1 MKKGIIVLLA
11 LAAVSAAVF
20 AGTFTGRTG
29 VALNYSYRD
38 GINMG
43 GLSVNNSGYSDTFPI
58 GCTANVNA
66 DFDPTTG
73 NCNAITMLVGPSYR
87 YTIADSGMDIEL
99 ALGVSAT
106 GENINA
112 DTHFL
117 LGAGGYLGAS
127 YALPNGLGLA
137 IGAQIGLDMLSVPLN
152 GGTSFYQGT
161 FYVTPSVGLVFNY

>member
-1 MKKGIIVLLA
+1 MKKGIIVFLLVV
-11 LAAVSAAVF
+11 AASAAVF
-20 AGTFTGRTG
+20 AGTFSGKTE
-29 VALNYSYRD
+29 VALNYSYR
-38 GINMG
+38 GGVNMG
-43 GLSVNNSGYSDTFPI
+43 GLSVNNSGYSDSFPI
-58 GCTANVNA
+58 GYAANVNA

-73 NCNAITMLVGPSYR
+73 NCNAITMLVGPSYK
-87 YTIADSGMDIEL
+87 YNITGSGMDIEL

-117 LGAGGYLGAS
+117 LGVGGYLGAA

-137 IGAQIGLDMLSVPLN
+137 IGTQLGYDMLSVPLN
-152 GGTSFYQGT
+152 GGASFYQGT

>member
-1 MKKGIIVLLA
+1 MKKGIIVFLLVVS
-11 LAAVSAAVF
+11 AAAAVF
-20 AGTFTGRTG
+20 AGNFTGKTE
-29 VALNYSYRD
+29 VALNYSWRD
-38 GINMG
+38 TNMF

-58 GCTANVNA
+58 GYTANVNA

-73 NCNAITMLVGPSYR
+73 NCNAITMLVGPSYK
-87 YTIADSGMDIEL
+87 YTIANSGMDIEL
-99 ALGVSAT
+99 ALGISAT

-117 LGAGGYLGAS
+117 LGVGGYLGAT

-137 IGAQIGLDMLSVPLN
+137 IGAQMGVDMLSVPLN
-152 GGTSFYQGT
+152 GGESFYQGT

>member
-1 MKKGIIVLLA
+1 MKKGIIVFLVVVSA
-11 LAAVSAAVF
+11 AAAVS
-20 AGTFTGRTG
+20 AGTFTGRTE

-58 GCTANVNA
+58 GYTANVNA

-73 NCNAITMLVGPSYR
+73 NCNAITMLVGPSYK

-117 LGAGGYLGAS
+117 LGVGGYLGAS
-127 YALPNGLGLA
+127 YALPNGLSLA
-137 IGAQIGLDMLSVPLN
+137 IGAQIGVDMLSVPLN
-152 GGTSFYQGT
+152 GGESFYQGT